1 MKQASILKDGEEIK
15 VVEEEKDLEL
25 TPRPQQTHQNNLHA
39 EQFSLETN

>member
-25 TPRPQQTHQNNLHA
+25 TPPQQTHQNNLHA